1 MMCQNCGK
9 NEVTF
14 RYTQVINGVKKE
26 MNLCDKC
33 ARELGLK
40 DMNFS
45 MPISFSSFLGDFF
58 NEYNDDL
65 LPSFMTTQALQ
76 CKNCGTMFDDFM
88 NSGEFGCSECYN
100 LFEDRI
106 TPILKNLQGANKH
119 IGRGY
124 RKIDSK
130 VNESNDISSSASKT
144 VREDKKESK
153 LEKLQKDLQKA
164 IKDERYEDAAKI
176 RDEIKEIENK
186 NDKHSK
192 KETDKKNKKEE

>member
-1 MMCQNCGK
+1 MLCQNCGK

-45 MPISFSSFLGDFF
+45 MPINLSSFLSDFF
-58 NEYNDDL
+58 NDYSDNL
-65 LPSFMTTQALQ
+65 LPNFVTAQGVQ
-76 CKNCGTMFDDFM
+76 CKNCGTTFDDFI
-88 NSGEFGCSECYN
+88 NSGEFGCSDCYDF
-100 LFEDRI
+100 FEDRLS
-106 TPILKNLQGANKH
+106 PILKNLQGSNRH

-124 RKIDSK
+124 RNITSGNT
-130 VNESNDISSSASKT
+130 NENSIEKPI
-144 VREDKKESK
+144 KKEDDK
-153 LEKLQKDLQKA
+153 LSKLQKDLQKA

-176 RDEIKEIENK
+176 RDEIKKLEDEK
-186 NDKHSK
+186 
-192 KETDKKNKKEE
+192 TKNKKDNKKDE

>member
-1 MMCQNCGK
+1 MLCQNCGK

-14 RYTQVINGVKKE
+14 KYTQVINGVKKE
-26 MNLCDKC
+26 MNLCDNC

-40 DMNFS
+40 DMSFS
-45 MPISFSSFLGDFF
+45 MPISFSNFFSDFF
-58 NEYNDDL
+58 NDYNDSL
-65 LPSFMTTQALQ
+65 LPSFIGTQVST
-76 CKNCGTMFDDFM
+76 CKTCGTTFDDFI

-176 RDEIKEIENK
+176 RDEIKQEEK
-186 NDKHSK
+186 NSK
-192 KETDKKNKKEE
+192 KDDKK

>member
-45 MPISFSSFLGDFF
+45 MPINFSSFLSDFF
-58 NEYNDDL
+58 NDYSDNL
-65 LPSFMTTQALQ
+65 LPSFMGAQTLQ
-76 CKNCGTMFDDFM
+76 CKSCGTSFDDFV
-88 NSGEFGCSECYN
+88 NSGEFGCGSCYD

-106 TPILKNLQGANKH
+106 TPILRNLQGATRH
-119 IGRGY
+119 VGRGY
-124 RKIDSK
+124 RAITPSVDENTHVKMA
-130 VNESNDISSSASKT
+130 V
-144 VREDKKESK
+144 KKEESK

-176 RDEIKEIENK
+176 RDNIKKLENE
-186 NDKHSK
+186 K
-192 KETDKKNKKEE
+192 KSEKENKKEKEN